1 MSTVAEIRD
10 AIDKLTLEERVALM
24 IELRGGSGE
33 DDEWDRQ
40 MKADAAAGKF
50 DEMNR
55 QAVEDLRAGRCRP
68 LEDLL

>member
-1 MSTVAEIRD
+1 MTTVAEIRE
-10 AIDKLTLEERVALM
+10 AIQKLSLEERCELM
-24 IELRGGSGE
+24 AELMGWE
-33 DDEWDRQ
+33 DDDWDRQ

-55 QAVEDLRAGRCRP
+55 QAEKDLHAGRTRP

>member
-1 MSTVAEIRD
+1 MRQNVKRPD
-10 AIDKLTLEERVALM
+10 DPKLIDG
-24 IELRGGSGE
+24 GGSGE

-50 DEMNR
+50 DELNR
-55 QAVEDLRAGRCRP
+55 QATEDLRAGRRPP